1 MTAKTRP
8 TTQDGIPGIKTAQ
21 TISATMTGTQ
31 NSEAVIA
38 HSLGALALGRHNGS
52 AMVSGCG
59 AVMGTTL
66 VE

>member
-1 MTAKTRP
+1 M
-8 TTQDGIPGIKTAQ
+8 
-21 TISATMTGTQ
+21 
-31 NSEAVIA
+31 IA
-38 HSLGALALGRHNGS
+38 HSLGALVLGRHNGS